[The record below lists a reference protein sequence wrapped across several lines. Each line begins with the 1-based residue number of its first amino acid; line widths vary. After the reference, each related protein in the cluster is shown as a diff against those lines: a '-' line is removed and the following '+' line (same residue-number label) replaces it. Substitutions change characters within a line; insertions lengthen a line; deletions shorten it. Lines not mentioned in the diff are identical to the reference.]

1 MIMQNWQ
8 KLEIE
13 ISNYLRNLLGNNYL
27 VENTGGSDSF
37 KPDIIVSNKSE
48 KSKVFIEVKSN
59 IAQCGQFV
67 VLDENKTFLFSN
79 ENKTLQSNANNIISF
94 MNKHY
99 STFSQSSTS
108 GIELNLKKEIF
119 YQWVKNFFIQKKVN
133 FIATMIG
140 SKVVFFK
147 PENIDEYYDI
157 SATYRVKKSGS
168 RDLPLKYSFEELR
181 KEVSDYLSSNKI
193 DSEII
198 KIQRESKKTRIFF
211 SKTNNIKNL
220 RIIVKGYS
228 LFLNNITGDPF
239 TLVKVLSNTANRNV
253 IFSIYLKKNLDSN
266 LTNKKFIISI

>member
-79 ENKTLQSNANNIISF
+79 ENKTLQSNANNIITF

-119 YQWVKNFFIQKKVN
+119 YQWVKNYFIQKKVN

-168 RDLPLKYSFEELR
+168 RDLPLNYSFEELR

-220 RIIVKGYS
+220 RIMVKGYS
-228 LFLNNITGDPF
+228 LFLNNITGDQF